1 MDGRRWDA
9 SRSSRQCRG
18 RLRTCPV
25 ELIGASSGVLFLT
38 AILPFF
44 PFSSSIVG
52 AQGVIDGVYGEKISI
67 SIVEYPC
74 RELWIRYQITT
85 LLFLHFE
92 RWIHYNRRPDPPKS
106 TRVSGSYP
114 LQRECNLHSVPAQ
127 ILQIFPLRGV
137 RGYHVSEAIASRAPQ
152 NQHERL
158 DHRERPNDAVLQ
170 DHTPQ

>member
-92 RWIHYNRRPDPPKS
+92 RFIITEDLILLNQHVCQDLILCN
-106 TRVSGSYP
+106 VSVTYI
-114 LQRECNLHSVPAQ
+114 QFLHKFCRYSHCEVSED
-127 ILQIFPLRGV
+127 
-137 RGYHVSEAIASRAPQ
+137 VSEAIASRAPQ